1 MAHLISKGRPPVN
14 MGYCR
19 ETMDREIGKIA
30 PGGGLD
36 LSSDQVKHACANTLL
51 LTLMDH
57 VCASCQYA
65 STSVG
70 NRRYLLYLI
79 MMLAASATVLIFPNS
94 AGEVRGVGVATM
106 AKSPAPQRS
115 PKNT

>member
-36 LSSDQVKHACANTLL
+36 LSSDQVKHAPIL
-51 LTLMDH
+51 
-57 VCASCQYA
+57 
-65 STSVG
+65 
-70 NRRYLLYLI
+70 
-79 MMLAASATVLIFPNS
+79 FF
-94 AGEVRGVGVATM
+94 
-106 AKSPAPQRS
+106 
-115 PKNT
+115 